1 MTTPETSQAAAT
13 ASSSGLDADE
23 RQLAELL
30 RGQPTPEPSAAL
42 DARILDMAQAALAST
57 AEPRRSESA
66 APISLSS
73 LRVRRRR
80 RWGWGMGAAAAA
92 VLSALMLAPHW
103 LDRNAGLAGW
113 HLDGMA
119 VPSAA
124 PASPP
129 MADPTD
135 RLQPAQTT
143 DAATRDTGVETAAR
157 LRGITAERVAE
168 SVPMPVESAP
178 SAAVALDRAVPLP
191 KQELPARPS
200 IPAPAPS
207 AAAPPPPPEM
217 ANAVENAVEATV
229 VGEASPDVA
238 DESAIAPASIPTPS
252 RDDTNTQRRATLP
265 QREETP
271 GARPSAP
278 ADAASAKPTVSGDLA
293 PMVESPSPHSA
304 EPDDPALTHIRK
316 LIADHHTGRALAAM
330 DEWQRQHPARP
341 LPEDLRAWRAK
352 QIK

>member
-57 AEPRRSESA
+57 AEPRGSESA

-103 LDRNAGLAGW
+103 LDPNADMAGW
-113 HLDGMA
+113 HLDGMPL
-119 VPSAA
+119 PSAA

-135 RLQPAQTT
+135 RLQPAQTS
-143 DAATRDTGVETAAR
+143 DAATSDTGVETAR
-157 LRGITAERVAE
+157 LRGITAERAAE

-191 KQELPARPS
+191 KQELPGRPS

-217 ANAVENAVEATV
+217 ANAAENAVEATV
-229 VGEASPDVA
+229 VGEASPDVM
-238 DESAIAPASIPTPS
+238 EEPVIAPEPMPT
-252 RDDTNTQRRATLP
+252 RDDEHTARRATLP
-265 QREETP
+265 QREESP
-271 GARPSAP
+271 GALLSAP
-278 ADAASAKPTVSGDLA
+278 ANAASAKPNVSGDLA
-293 PMVESPSPHSA
+293 PMPESPRPPFA

-316 LIADHHTGRALAAM
+316 LIAGHHTGRALAAM
-330 DEWQRQHPARP
+330 DEWQRQHPAKP

>member
-57 AEPRRSESA
+57 AEPRGAESA
-66 APISLSS
+66 APIALSS

-103 LDRNAGLAGW
+103 LDQSG
-113 HLDGMA
+113 GMTELSPDV
-119 VPSAA
+119 VPMPSVM

-143 DAATRDTGVETAAR
+143 DAATSDTGVETAAR
-157 LRGITAERVAE
+157 LRGITAERAAE
-168 SVPMPVESAP
+168 SVPLPVESAP
-178 SAAVALDRAVPLP
+178 SAAVALDRAVPMP
-191 KQELPARPS
+191 KQELPGRPS

-217 ANAVENAVEATV
+217 ANAAENAVEATV
-229 VGEASPDVA
+229 VGEASPDVM
-238 DESAIAPASIPTPS
+238 EEPVIAPEPMPT
-252 RDDTNTQRRATLP
+252 RDDEHTARRAMPPL
-265 QREETP
+265 QEESP
-271 GARPSAP
+271 GALPSAP
-278 ADAASAKPTVSGDLA
+278 ASAASAKPSVSGDLA
-293 PMVESPSPHSA
+293 PMPESPSPQFA

-316 LIADHHTGRALAAM
+316 LIAGHHTGRALAAM
-330 DEWQRQHPARP
+330 DEWQRQHPAKP